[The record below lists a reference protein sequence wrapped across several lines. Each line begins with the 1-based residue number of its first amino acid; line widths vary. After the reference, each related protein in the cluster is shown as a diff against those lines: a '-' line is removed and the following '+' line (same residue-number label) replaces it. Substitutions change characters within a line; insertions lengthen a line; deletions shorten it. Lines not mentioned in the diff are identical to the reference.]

1 MTMSIWFNDEVP
13 LAHVTECQLNTLN
26 DNLGIELL
34 EAGEDYL
41 LGRMPVDARTLSPA
55 GVLHG
60 GASIAFAETLASFAG
75 GFVLDGTRQRVVGV
89 EINGNHMRP
98 VLEGAYVYGTARPE
112 HLGSKTQI
120 WSIRIENEY
129 KKLVCLSRMTLA
141 VLEKPS
147 DFER

>member
-1 MTMSIWFNDEVP
+1 MNMSIWFNDEITQ
-13 LAHVTECQLNTLN
+13 AHVTERQVNTLH

-41 LGRMPVDARTLSPA
+41 RGRMPVDARTLSPA

-75 GFVLDGTRQRVVGV
+75 GFVLDGARQRIVGL

-98 VLEGAYVYGTARPE
+98 VQGGTYVYGIARPE

-120 WSIRIENEY
+120 WSIRIENEH

-141 VLEKPS
+141 VLEKAQ
-147 DFER
+147 